1 MDVFNSCITIPIMEI
16 MLRILHARRLA
27 RVTPADNANILI
39 KYYCKIELAGRPG
52 LFSVWFMAD
61 VLCP

>member
-1 MDVFNSCITIPIMEI
+1 